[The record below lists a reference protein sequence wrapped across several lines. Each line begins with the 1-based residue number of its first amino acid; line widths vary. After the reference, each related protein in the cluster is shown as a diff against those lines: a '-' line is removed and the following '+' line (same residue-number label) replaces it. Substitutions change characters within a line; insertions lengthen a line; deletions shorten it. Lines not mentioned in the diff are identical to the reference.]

1 MLRCL
6 LQVYNQSVAAVGR
19 TGLIIII
26 SQFTKYPTN
35 VLPIPIS
42 YAHLYCYISSCHI
55 FLFWKIMSLFLGRLG
70 ENVSELSQSFFWDK
84 MSCDYLVEL
93 FHGHQE
99 NTSFDAL
106 SPRPNI
112 FVADARNIKL
122 HHLKLCVSQCLDNLS
137 DCTGQGGIHVIV
149 KLGVWCAAWR
159 PFFKSWSFVC
169 HWVMVLLVLLVCIF
183 SATAGLLVTSFGCAR
198 TSIGDILY
206 QDFCP
211 LPVLSEAMAETWTC
225 CLL

>member
-1 MLRCL
+1 
-6 LQVYNQSVAAVGR
+6 
-19 TGLIIII
+19 
-26 SQFTKYPTN
+26 
-35 VLPIPIS
+35 
-42 YAHLYCYISSCHI
+42 
-55 FLFWKIMSLFLGRLG
+55 MSL
-70 ENVSELSQSFFWDK
+70 N
-84 MSCDYLVEL
+84 YLNHFSGIKWVAIIWL
-93 FHGHQE
+93 NYLMAGSV

-122 HHLKLCVSQCLDNLS
+122 LHHFKLCVSQCLDNLS
-137 DCTGQGGIHVIV
+137 DCTGQGGIHV
-149 KLGVWCAAWR
+149 KLGVWCEARR
-159 PFFKSWSFVC
+159 PFFKSWSFLC
-169 HWVMVLLVLLVCIF
+169 HWVMVLLVLLVLLVCIF
-183 SATAGLLVTSFGCAR
+183 SATAGLLVTSFRCAR